1 MRSTSGFR
9 RIFCGL
15 AALALAPPILQATTI
30 VVLRT
35 ESGLVIAADS
45 RTTHRVGGRVVDERL
60 TCKIHVVGD
69 VVVAAAGRTAIG
81 ENADALV
88 LDVAAAAR
96 QPLTRRGTL
105 AQRVD
110 QFGRALRA

>member
-30 VVLRT
+30 VIMRT

-69 VVVAAAGRTAIG
+69 VVVVAAGRTAIG

-96 QPLTRRGTL
+96 QTLTRRGTL

-110 QFGRALRA
+110 QFDRALRA